1 MAGDASQILRLQA
14 PFAVEICAADGL
26 RELCDEALMAHF
38 RDAANEPADAA
49 FTELVRRHTPRA
61 WRVACALLG
70 RAESADDAVQESF
83 LRLLRARAQFR
94 DGEPFLPWLLAIV
107 RNACRDELKR
117 PRLDRARTATNA
129 PQAAG
134 DPQAHVQQQEDFR
147 RACAAL
153 AQLPAPEREALT
165 LRVHGGLD
173 FAAIA
178 ASCGITPDA
187 AKKRVYRGLDALRQ
201 TLA

>member
-1 MAGDASQILRLQA
+1 MAGDASQILRLHA
-14 PFAVEICAADGL
+14 PFAVETGAADGL
-26 RELCDEALMAHF
+26 REVRDEALMACF
-38 RDAANEPADAA
+38 RDAAAEAA
-49 FTELVRRHTPRA
+49 FSELVRRHTPRA

-70 RAESADDAVQESF
+70 RAEAADDAVQESF
-83 LRLLRARAQFR
+83 LRLLRARGQYR

-117 PRLDRARTATNA
+117 PRLDRARAAANA

-134 DPQAHVQQQEDFR
+134 DPHAQVQQQEDFR

-178 ASCGITPDA
+178 AACGITTDA